1 MVNGPPLAAG
11 DGPLFADGPT
21 TSVEAAVDAS
31 LAVLWRLITD
41 IELPARFSAEFQG
54 AHWLDGG
61 TAALGARF
69 VGRNA
74 NERIGEWTVTC
85 TVIDCRPEQ
94 CFGWAVG
101 DPDRAAASWSY
112 ELDPSPGGTL
122 LRHRVRLGPGPS
134 GLTAAIAGRPGSERR
149 IVAARLA
156 ELRANMQSTVD
167 GLAALAGS
175 RPT

>member
-1 MVNGPPLAAG
+1 MIDGSPLVEG

-21 TSVEAAVDAS
+21 ISVEAAVDAS
-31 LAVLWRLITD
+31 PAVLWRLITD

-85 TVIDCRPEQ
+85 MVIDCRPER

-101 DPDRAAASWSY
+101 DPDRPTASWS
-112 ELDPSPGGTL
+112 PSPSRTL

>member
-1 MVNGPPLAAG
+1 MG

-21 TSVEAAVDAS
+21 TSVDVVVAVPPS
-31 LAVLWRLITD
+31 VLWPLIAD

-54 AHWLDGG
+54 ARWLDGG
-61 TAALGARF
+61 TAALGSRF

-74 NERIGEWTVTC
+74 NERIGEWTVIC
-85 TVIDCRPEQ
+85 TVIDCCPER
-94 CFGWAVG
+94 CFGWAAG

-112 ELDPSPGGTL
+112 ELEPSPGAMM
-122 LRHRVRLGPGPS
+122 LRHRVRPGPGPS